1 MITTVCSA
9 HDTDRYFCVS
19 EGTDAVAT
27 NVAKAT
33 NTTTPDTQATA
44 LTTPQT
50 QKRDTIKTRTTRFL
64 HLGKDK
70 DKDKDKDKN
79 KTTKDKT
86 GKDKKPAPQQKH
98 GAIKQLPSEF
108 PKNYHQ
114 EVEAYYARQKFHEK
128 ALRKLINTRNYVSFS
143 TNMAFDA
150 VLIPN
155 IAAEFS
161 ITPQISLSASW
172 MHSWWTVKSQNF
184 FWRVY
189 GGDITAR
196 YWFGQKSKTRRLTG
210 HHIGIYGQAISYDL
224 DLGGQAQMTDGWNYA
239 AGIEYGHS
247 FIISKNFNID
257 VYAGVGLLTGNYKDY
272 ENKDGHYVWQ
282 ATKNRKFFGPTKAEV
297 SLVWL
302 IGCDNYNKQK
312 GGKK

>member
-1 MITTVCSA
+1 MIYKKIIYILLFVMISTVCSA
-9 HDTDRYFCVS
+9 HETDGYFCVS
-19 EGTDAVAT
+19 EGTNAT
-27 NVAKAT
+27 
-33 NTTTPDTQATA
+33 ATA

-70 DKDKDKDKN
+70 GKDKDKN
-79 KTTKDKT
+79 KTTKDKA
-86 GKDKKPAPQQKH
+86 GKDKKPAQQQNH

-172 MHSWWTVKSQNF
+172 MHSWWTIKSQNF

-196 YWFGQKSKTRRLTG
+196 YWFGKKSKTRRLTG
-210 HHIGIYGQAISYDL
+210 HHIGIYGQALSYDL

-257 VYAGVGLLTGNYKDY
+257 VYAGVGFLTGNYKDY

-282 ATKNRKFFGPTKAEV
+282 VSVQRSTILPTKIGA
-297 SLVWL
+297 SLVWIL
-302 IGCDNYNKQK
+302 PI
-312 GGKK
+312 KKKSILYED